1 MNNSRLA
8 TMIAI
13 VALLLAAVAFAI
25 TYSTKKNLGYAGG
38 GGKSEPNLVQDE
50 DRVKNAEE
58 RARMERYVAE
68 LQDAKK
74 VIKSFP
80 GPSGETIDCVDV
92 YHQPALSQKGMEGH
106 VILFEPTTK
115 PPTTQE
121 QKPPEQPQQPS
132 PQPQQPTAQQQQT
145 ISRAEEP
152 QTPSQLYT
160 LTGQICP
167 EKTAPMA
174 RLTMDTLKHFQTLDE
189 FFQKQYMNIQNPTG
203 GGSGGAATHEYAH
216 AARSVRNWG
225 AESYLNLWSPYVE
238 KSDEF
243 SLSQIWVVRGSG
255 SNRET
260 VETGWQVYRDL
271 YGDWRA
277 HLFIYFTPDNYGS
290 GGCYNLS
297 CRGFVQ
303 VNNTVYIGG
312 GFTVYSSDGG
322 PQYWIKLL
330 WYKDGTEGHWWLR
343 YGDTWVGY
351 YPRTLFDDNGL
362 RNEADRIDFGG
373 EIVNTRTDNRH
384 TRTDMGSGNW
394 PYQGY
399 GYAAYQRG
407 LRYVDTSNF
416 YQRATGLNRSVTN
429 RMCYDLDLLSSSGS
443 WEEYFYFGGSGL
455 NTSCP

>member
-1 MNNSRLA
+1 MNSRLA
-8 TMIAI
+8 TIIAI

-25 TYSTKKNLGYAGG
+25 TYSTKKQLGDAGG
-38 GGKSEPNLVQDE
+38 GGKSHPNLVQGE

-68 LQDAKK
+68 LQEAKK
-74 VIKSFP
+74 VVKSFP

-92 YHQPALSQKGMEGH
+92 YHQPALKQKGMEGQA
-106 VILFEPTTK
+106 ILFEPRTK
-115 PPTTQE
+115 PPTTQD
-121 QKPPEQPQQPS
+121 QRQPEQQQQPS
-132 PQPQQPTAQQQQT
+132 PQQQQ
-145 ISRAEEP
+145 SVNREEKI

-160 LTGQICP
+160 LTGEMCP

-189 FFQKQYMNIQNPTG
+189 FFQKKEIEIQKPTG
-203 GGSGGAATHEYAH
+203 GSSGPPPHEYAH
-216 AARSVRNWG
+216 AARNVPNMG
-225 AESYLNLWSPYVE
+225 AETYLNLWSPYVE

-243 SLSQIWVVRGSG
+243 SLSQLWVVRGSG
-255 SNRET
+255 ADRET

-297 CRGFVQ
+297 CSGFVQ
-303 VNNTVYIGG
+303 VNNTVYLGG
-312 GFTVYSSDGG
+312 GFTVYSAEGG
-322 PQYWIKLL
+322 SQYEIKLL
-330 WYKDGTEGHWWLR
+330 MYKDGSEGAWWLK

-362 RNEADRIDFGG
+362 RNQGARIDFGG

-394 PYQGY
+394 PYQGF

-429 RMCYDLDLLSSSGS
+429 NMCYDLDLLSSGGS
-443 WEEYFYFGGSGL
+443 WEEYFYFGGSGF

>member
-1 MNNSRLA
+1 MKNSKLA
-8 TMIAI
+8 TI
-13 VALLLAAVAFAI
+13 VAFIALLLAAVAVAI
-25 TYSTKKNLGYAGG
+25 TYSNKKPGDVGD
-38 GGKSEPNLVQDE
+38 GGKSHPNLTQDE

-58 RARMERYVAE
+58 RARMESYVAD
-68 LQDAKK
+68 LQAAKK
-74 VIKSFP
+74 VIKSFA

-92 YHQPALSQKGMEGH
+92 YHQPSLRQKGLEGH
-106 VILFEPTTK
+106 VILFQPTTT
-115 PPTTQE
+115 PPAAPT
-121 QKPPEQPQQPS
+121 PEQAGQQQQQQPS
-132 PQPQQPTAQQQQT
+132 PQAAQQQAGA
-145 ISRAEEP
+145 RVEE
-152 QTPSQLYT
+152 QQPSQLFT
-160 LTGQICP
+160 LTGQTCP

-189 FFQKQYMNIQNPTG
+189 FFQKQYRDIQNPTG
-203 GGSGGAATHEYAH
+203 GGSGSSTHEYAH

-225 AESYLNLWSPYVE
+225 AESNLNLWSPYVE
-238 KSDEF
+238 KAGEF

-255 SNRET
+255 GDRET

-277 HLFIYFTPDNYGS
+277 HLFIYFTPDNYGN

-297 CRGFVQ
+297 CNGFVQ
-303 VNNTVYIGG
+303 VNNSVYIGG
-312 GFTVYSSDGG
+312 GFTSYSSEGG
-322 PQYWIKLL
+322 SQYVIKLL
-330 WYKDGTEGHWWLR
+330 WYKDGNEGHWWLK

-351 YPRTLFDDNGL
+351 YPRTLFDANGL

-394 PYQGY
+394 PYQGF
-399 GYAAYQRG
+399 GYAAYQHG

-416 YQRATGLNRSVTN
+416 YQRATGLNKSVTN

-443 WEEYFYFGGSGL
+443 WEEYFYFGGSGF